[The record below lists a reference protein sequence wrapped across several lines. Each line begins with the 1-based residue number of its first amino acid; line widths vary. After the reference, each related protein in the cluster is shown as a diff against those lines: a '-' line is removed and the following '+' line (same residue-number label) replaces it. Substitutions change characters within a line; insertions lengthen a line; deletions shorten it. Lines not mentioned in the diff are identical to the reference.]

1 MTNPESALS
10 HREESISDADSR
22 RRDVPRSSG
31 WAPDSTALR
40 LRARFRT
47 SSLRNHLILKV
58 TSREGLAP
66 HYILIAMAER
76 SIGAVRTAIFW
87 LVFLLHTSWLH
98 SSSTHVSD
106 QAGI

>member
-1 MTNPESALS
+1 MRPAQPAGRIREGSVRVTPESHCMTNPESALS

-22 RRDVPRSSG
+22 RKDVPGSSG

-66 HYILIAMAER
+66 TTY
-76 SIGAVRTAIFW
+76 
-87 LVFLLHTSWLH
+87 
-98 SSSTHVSD
+98 
-106 QAGI
+106 